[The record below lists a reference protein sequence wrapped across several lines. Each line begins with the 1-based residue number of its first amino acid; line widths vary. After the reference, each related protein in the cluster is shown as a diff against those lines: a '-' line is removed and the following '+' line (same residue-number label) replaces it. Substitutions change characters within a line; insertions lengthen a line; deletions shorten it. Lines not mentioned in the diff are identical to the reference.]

1 MKKLALIA
9 TITAGVIGLSA
20 CSSEDPELVVET
32 NSGNIT
38 KEAFYNEMKAANGEM
53 VLQQMVLTTILEE
66 KYDIDEDFVDEELD
80 LMKAQYGEQWEM
92 ILMQSGFASEDDFR
106 DELRLQLLQQE
117 ALIEDIEVTDEEIE
131 TRFERLQTEV
141 EASHILLEDEET
153 AQDIIDQ
160 LNDGADFAAL
170 AEEHSTDPGSAIEGG
185 QLGFFSAGQ
194 MVPEFEE
201 AAYTLD
207 IDEISEP
214 VQSDF
219 GWHIIKVTDK
229 RETEIDQDIEDIREN
244 IRQEIALGKLDDTVA
259 MDKMNQL
266 IEDADINVNI
276 TEFENLFVAP
286 EL

>member
-92 ILMQSGFASEDDFR
+92 ILVQSGFASEDDFR